1 MVLWVVLFFQTWVL
15 PRIFLKLRLWTM
27 RWYRARPAITIT
39 SWSPAPYPP
48 AEPGPSHSKSHPP
61 LAVRLFTYVVVHVY
75 EVMNCWFTCSLG
87 FFDCGCSEGY
97 MDCGCRLWLL
107 CGRSDNSEIHG
118 YRITRVL
125 GLIPGPVL
133 TYFILC
139 CWPVLCCWPAHWNL
153 ITEIVPVKGIEPEL
167 CFLCGWRG
175 GVL

>member
-61 LAVRLFTYVVVHVY
+61 LAVRLFTCIVVHLY
-75 EVMNCWFTCSLG
+75 MNCWFTCSLG

-118 YRITRVL
+118 YRITGVL